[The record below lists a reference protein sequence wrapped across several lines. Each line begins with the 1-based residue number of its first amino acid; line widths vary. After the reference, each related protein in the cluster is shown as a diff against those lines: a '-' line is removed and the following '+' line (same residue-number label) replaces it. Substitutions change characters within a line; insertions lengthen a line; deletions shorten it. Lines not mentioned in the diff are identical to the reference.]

1 MITIMRVNTVIMI
14 VARPSDKDL
23 LNLSVGS
30 AVCALASWTS
40 TNMTA
45 RQSKQYTVDLT
56 FAIMILGPTRI
67 ATLTV
72 SNNGPSVF
80 ASGS

>member
-1 MITIMRVNTVIMI
+1 MRVNTVIMM

-40 TNMTA
+40 TNITA
-45 RQSKQYTVDLT
+45 RQSKQYTVDLK
-56 FAIMILGPTRI
+56 FAMMIWALARI

-72 SNNGPSVF
+72 SNNGNSVS
-80 ASGS
+80 ASSS